1 MQWSTLLL
9 TKGINMKLKLPLP
22 LIPLINDRGC
32 FDDYGSF
39 VSMQI
44 VDAMHEQYP
53 TAVVVQGVGSFGGNT
68 AFSALSHRSVEQ
80 NGKKLGLGIIP
91 IDYVCNVCQCTTVD
105 ICHKI
110 PRNGGGN
117 LTRDNLYYGCSK
129 CNRITRDIIPA
140 EQIHKLSRYTL
151 TISITMK
158 DFKIYA
164 D

>member
-1 MQWSTLLL
+1 MS
-9 TKGINMKLKLPLP
+9 KIVLPLP
-22 LIPLINDRGC
+22 LLPLINDRGC
-32 FDDYGSF
+32 FDDYGTF
-39 VSMQI
+39 VSSQI

-53 TAVVVQGVGSFGGNT
+53 LPVIVDGVGSFGGTT
-68 AFSALSHRSVEQ
+68 AFSCLSHRSVEQ
-80 NGKKLGLGIIP
+80 NGKKLGLGTP
-91 IDYVCNVCQCTTVD
+91 PRGYVCNVCQCTTVD
-105 ICHKI
+105 ICHRI

-117 LTRDNLYYGCSK
+117 LTTDNLYYGCSK

-140 EQIHKLSRYTL
+140 DHIVKLSRYTL